1 MKLLLSVEE
10 ACSFLQMNERTL
22 KSGLISGTLDIG
34 SAIVTKVINNKPR
47 YKYHIPLK
55 KAEEYMG
62 ISYNE
67 FLNREQ

>member
-34 SAIVTKVINNKPR
+34 SAIINLDTNT
-47 YKYHIPLK
+47 I
-55 KAEEYMG
+55 
-62 ISYNE
+62 
-67 FLNREQ
+67 FLQKELRNIWE

>member
-47 YKYHIPLK
+47 YKYHIPTK
-55 KAEEYMG
+55 RAEKYMG
-62 ISYNE
+62 ISYE
-67 FLNREQ
+67 DFLKMR